1 MGAEKPLDLETK
13 VICLF
18 GQKYVDKG
26 EKITRLRWTEG
37 RVRTEEGAG
46 GSSQVGRTEGHVK
59 NKMKSLV
66 RE

>member
-26 EKITRLRWTEG
+26 EKIRRLRWTKEG
-37 RVRTEEGAG
+37 HVRTEEAL
-46 GSSQVGRTEGHVK
+46 R
-59 NKMKSLV
+59 
-66 RE
+66 